1 MADTVK
7 LDNQKMLQELMANH
21 DFAPKTVVDEKLLNI
36 LMRLGN
42 SGQQLRRL
50 YKSLAKGAD
59 AYTYKTLV
67 GDDMVFRFRYE
78 GDQIEIVKGNE
89 HVSLNGND
97 FMFLLGC
104 VDAVFSP
111 IYPIGTVLILDK
123 DLLASELTEPFVDRP
138 LEVVIT
144 SRKIPLEGEFS
155 NYLIDYLA
163 RFWPYGEI
171 PHTDPLFITNMM
183 IERVEM
189 MGPANQFEHDFSEK
203 VLRTNQLALNKRS
216 AAFMDSEAARKYVGA
231 IQDRKEDEG

>member
-67 GDDMVFRFRYE
+67 GDDMVFRFRYQ

-144 SRKIPLEGEFS
+144 SRKIFPLRGVFQLP
-155 NYLIDYLA
+155 N
-163 RFWPYGEI
+163 R
-171 PHTDPLFITNMM
+171 LF
-183 IERVEM
+183 
-189 MGPANQFEHDFSEK
+189 GK
-203 VLRTNQLALNKRS
+203 VLAVWGDSAYGSALYHEY
-216 AAFMDSEAARKYVGA
+216 D
-231 IQDRKEDEG
+231 D